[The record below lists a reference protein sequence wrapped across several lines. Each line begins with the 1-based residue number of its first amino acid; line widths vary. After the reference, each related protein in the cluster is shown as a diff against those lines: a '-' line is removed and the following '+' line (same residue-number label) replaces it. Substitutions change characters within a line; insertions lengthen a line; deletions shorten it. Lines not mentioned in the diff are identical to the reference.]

1 MRLAS
6 TLMVLAFFGGESVAM
21 AQRVSGG
28 VKGGVSFAN
37 FSHDSSQNEDLD
49 WRTGVTAGA
58 FVTWPVAEPFSVQLE
73 GLFTQ
78 KGAAFNQ
85 FGVTGTTKLD
95 YFEVPVLFV
104 FSTAPPHS
112 SGTSIQVFA
121 GPAIAFKLSAKGT
134 GSFEGETTNVDIP
147 DEEIE
152 TVDLGVAVGAGVA
165 FGRLTID
172 GRYTMGFSNIG
183 TDKSDQT
190 KVRNRSLAVLAGIR
204 F

>member
-1 MRLAS
+1 MR
-6 TLMVLAFFGGESVAM
+6 MVSCLIVVALFGGESVAM

-37 FSHDSSQNEDLD
+37 FSHNSSQDEDLD
-49 WRTGVTAGA
+49 WRTGITAGA
-58 FVTWPVAEPFSVQLE
+58 FVTLPVAEPFSVQLE

-104 FSTAPPHS
+104 FSTAPPRS
-112 SGTSIQVFA
+112 GGTSIQVFG
-121 GPAIAFKLSAKGT
+121 GPAVAFKISAKGT

-147 DEEIE
+147 DEDIKS
-152 TVDLGVAVGAGVA
+152 VDLGVAVGAGVA

-172 GRYTMGFSNIG
+172 GRYTIGLSNIS
-183 TDKSDQT
+183 TDESDSAN
-190 KVRNRSLAVLAGIR
+190 VRNRSLAVLAGIR